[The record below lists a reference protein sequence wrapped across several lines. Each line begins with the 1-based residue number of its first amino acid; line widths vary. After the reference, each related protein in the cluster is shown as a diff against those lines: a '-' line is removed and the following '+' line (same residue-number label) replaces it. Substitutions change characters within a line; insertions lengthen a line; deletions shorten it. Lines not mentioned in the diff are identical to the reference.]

1 MCRPGLC
8 HCADQ
13 GFVRQGLARCHPEGH
28 DKHQNILPPADRDKP
43 RQAAAA
49 SCRCDNEAM
58 FFEDPPSSLH
68 SSRLGFVTPGC
79 VLDGADENG
88 LDRIKKRGKR
98 DPCDIRPVLLFTLWH
113 GPEGDVN

>member
-1 MCRPGLC
+1 MQTKDSYGRASL
-8 HCADQ
+8 D
-13 GFVRQGLARCHPEGH
+13 V
-28 DKHQNILPPADRDKP
+28 ILRDMTNTRTFCP
-43 RQAAAA
+43 RLTEIHTRQAAAA
-49 SCRCDNEAM
+49 SCRRDNEAM

-79 VLDGADENG
+79 VLDGADKNG

>member
-1 MCRPGLC
+1 MQTKDSYCRASL
-8 HCADQ
+8 D
-13 GFVRQGLARCHPEGH
+13 V
-28 DKHQNILPPADRDKP
+28 ILRDMTNTRTFCP
-43 RQAAAA
+43 RLTEINTRQAAEA
-49 SCRCDNEAM
+49 SCRRDNEAM